1 MTKSLK
7 EQAKNLPEKP
17 GVYLFK
23 TKETVLYV
31 GKAGNLKSRAMSY
44 FYNDDRKIKQLL
56 NQSSKIDHL
65 VTDSVLE
72 ALILEANLIKKYWP
86 FYNVKGKDDK
96 SFAYIAIPKLN
107 YQVYPAPFIIRG
119 QFLKKYPSRNFSV
132 FGPYKTYTVAKNALG
147 MLRKFFPYCDKPNLG
162 RPCFHSQIGLCPGI
176 CTNKVSKQE
185 YQDNIKNLRLFL
197 QGEEKRLYKKL
208 KKENPKK
215 IESLKQVQ
223 DTALLNR
230 DSIGENLATEFMRI
244 EGYDISHFAGKGS
257 YGSMVVFENNQPD
270 KQEYR
275 LFKIK
280 KAKEK
285 DDVGALK
292 EVLSRRIEH
301 NEWQYPDIILIDGGR
316 GQVNA
321 VHKVIKDRSL
331 SIPIVGIAKGKDK
344 KDNLI
349 FKDLDKDLKKI
360 IKGNKRVFQQ
370 VRDEAHRFAKK
381 FSKRKI
387 EEINK

>member
-1 MTKSLK
+1 
-7 EQAKNLPEKP
+7 
-17 GVYLFK
+17 
-23 TKETVLYV
+23 
-31 GKAGNLKSRAMSY
+31 
-44 FYNDDRKIKQLL
+44 
-56 NQSSKIDHL
+56 
-65 VTDSVLE
+65 
-72 ALILEANLIKKYWP
+72 
-86 FYNVKGKDDK
+86 
-96 SFAYIAIPKLN
+96 
-107 YQVYPAPFIIRG
+107 
-119 QFLKKYPSRNFSV
+119 
-132 FGPYKTYTVAKNALG
+132 
-147 MLRKFFPYCDKPNLG
+147 
-162 RPCFHSQIGLCPGI
+162 
-176 CTNKVSKQE
+176 
-185 YQDNIKNLRLFL
+185 
-197 QGEEKRLYKKL
+197 
-208 KKENPKK
+208 
-215 IESLKQVQ
+215 
-223 DTALLNR
+223 
-230 DSIGENLATEFMRI
+230 MRI

-321 VHKVIKDRSL
+321 VHRVIKDKSL
-331 SIPIVGIAKGKDK
+331 GIPVVGIAKGEGK
-344 KDNLI
+344 KDQLI
-349 FKDLDKDLKKI
+349 FKDISKDLRKI

-387 EEINK
+387 EKI